1 MPDQATPPGWY
12 YAAGDPPNTQRYWDG
27 SQWVGGPQALPPTGV
42 QVDGGGLSHPLAGP
56 WWRILARIL
65 DSLILLV
72 PAAII
77 IGAAT
82 DGSVAGNEFDAGAVL
97 ILAVLGIAY
106 EIGMVAWKGG
116 TLGKLV
122 LGLRVMD
129 QETSSIPPG
138 GKDAF
143 MRWLPSAIGIIPLL
157 GPIVSLVFLI
167 LSLVWLFSDS
177 HRRTIYDRFATTYVV
192 KVN

>member
-1 MPDQATPPGWY
+1 
-12 YAAGDPPNTQRYWDG
+12 
-27 SQWVGGPQALPPTGV
+27 
-42 QVDGGGLSHPLAGP
+42 
-56 WWRILARIL
+56 
-65 DSLILLV
+65 
-72 PAAII
+72 
-77 IGAAT
+77 
-82 DGSVAGNEFDAGAVL
+82 
-97 ILAVLGIAY
+97 
-106 EIGMVAWKGG
+106 MVAWKGG